1 MSNNIT
7 LAQVA
12 AMADDAWINGPVQCV
27 FRITKQGT
35 AKASGKPYWQADLT
49 DPNDPSCPVVS
60 TMLMSDPSRYDGK
73 LVSIEG
79 KGSKK
84 GSFKDKPQF
93 NIGRQAFLKVVG
105 DAAGAAQASAPSAQS
120 TPRPSLAPASA
131 SSSRPAFSAD
141 GAKIGGCVA
150 RAGEYITASN
160 VDLTEDEVVR
170 VAGIFLRA
178 TTRLEQ
184 GEWAKSNQP
193 VQRPRPG
200 PGGQAFPPPEENIDE
215 DVPF

>member
-12 AMADDAWINGPVQCV
+12 AMADDAWINSPVQCL

-35 AKASGKPYWQADLT
+35 AKTSGKPYWQAELT
-49 DPNDPSCPVVS
+49 DPNDSSCPVVS
-60 TMLMSDPSRYDGK
+60 TMLMNDPSRYDGK

-93 NIGRQAFLKVVG
+93 NIGRQAFLKIIG
-105 DAAGAAQASAPSAQS
+105 DADPS
-120 TPRPSLAPASA
+120 TPTHVAGGNAPAA
-131 SSSRPAFSAD
+131 PRPAAPQASRPAFSAD

-150 RAGEYITASN
+150 RACEALIAEGTPI
-160 VDLTEDEVVR
+160 TEDSIVE

-178 TTRLEQ
+178 ITRLEQ
-184 GEWAKSNQP
+184 GEWAQQASKP
-193 VQRPRPG
+193 VSRPQPG
-200 PGGQAFPPPEENIDE
+200 PNGSVNTAGVDE

>member
-35 AKASGKPYWQADLT
+35 AKTSGKPYWQADLT

-60 TMLMSDPSRYDGK
+60 TMLMNDPSRYDGK

-93 NIGRQAFLKVVG
+93 NFGRQAFLKVVG
-105 DAAGAAQASAPSAQS
+105 DAGAV
-120 TPRPSLAPASA
+120 APAQNQPSGRVTPP
-131 SSSRPAFSAD
+131 SSQQASRPAFSAD
-141 GAKIGGCVA
+141 GAKIGGCIA

-160 VDLTEDEVVR
+160 AELTEDEVVR

-184 GEWAKSNQP
+184 GEWAQQSQQP

-200 PGGQAFPPPEENIDE
+200 PNGQAFPPSEQDFEPSDA
-215 DVPF
+215 PF

>member
-35 AKASGKPYWQADLT
+35 AKTSGKPYWQADLT

-60 TMLMSDPSRYDGK
+60 TMLMNDPSRYDGK

-105 DAAGAAQASAPSAQS
+105 DAGAI
-120 TPRPSLAPASA
+120 APAQNLGAGRVSPERQA
-131 SSSRPAFSAD
+131 PANGPARPAFSAD

-178 TTRLEQ
+178 TARLEQ
-184 GEWAKSNQP
+184 GEWAQKSQP
-193 VQRPRPG
+193 VRRPQPG
-200 PGGQAFPPPEENIDE
+200 PGGQAFPPPQENIDE

>member
-12 AMADDAWINGPVQCV
+12 AMADDAWINSPVQCV

-35 AKASGKPYWQADLT
+35 AKTSGKPYWQAELT

-60 TMLMSDPSRYDGK
+60 TMLMNDPTRYDGK
-73 LVSIEG
+73 MVSIEG

-84 GSFKDKPQF
+84 GSFKDKPQL
-93 NIGRQAFLKVVG
+93 NIGRQAFLKIVG
-105 DAAGAAQASAPSAQS
+105 DAGGAAIAPAQNQPAGRVATPSAPQ
-120 TPRPSLAPASA
+120 AP
-131 SSSRPAFSAD
+131 RPAFSAD

-160 VDLTEDEVVR
+160 VELTEDEVVR

-184 GEWAKSNQP
+184 GEWAQQANQS
-193 VQRPRPG
+193 VRRPQPG
-200 PGGQAFPPPEENIDE
+200 PGGQAFPPPQENIDE
-215 DVPF
+215 DVPFN